1 MFPRLME
8 FYILRWRFDTELKI
22 INSSIWIRLLRNI
35 LIFFFTIIFNH
46 NFVFKNLMSNI
57 KIWIK

>member
-35 LIFFFTIIFNH
+35 LIFFFSQSSLITI
-46 NFVFKNLMSNI
+46 SYS
-57 KIWIK
+57 KI